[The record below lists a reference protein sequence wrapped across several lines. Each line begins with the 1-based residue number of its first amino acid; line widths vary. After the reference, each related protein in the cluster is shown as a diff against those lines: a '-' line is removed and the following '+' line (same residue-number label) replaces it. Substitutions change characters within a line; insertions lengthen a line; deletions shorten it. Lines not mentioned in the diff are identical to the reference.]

1 MLVNIFLICGASLA
15 VVHTFEDK
23 PISQW
28 LADNGYSI
36 LVSLLK
42 QAGLYDTLNGPG
54 AYTMF
59 APSNAAFSKVP
70 QSTLSS
76 LVSDK
81 SLLVSVLKKHL
92 LPGFAMTPTLRD
104 GDVKTSLNGTDLT
117 FKLLPNGVL
126 LVNNDVV
133 SEKSSDIILNNGVVH
148 VINSVLLP
156 ITDKFGEILLKRN
169 EFSTLSF
176 LLAFTDLAPT
186 LLGRSVTLFAPTN
199 DAFQSVSPSLPEL
212 SLPGSLEVYKKILR
226 NHVVNGVFPTN
237 TLHNGEVVTALGGRT
252 LHVSINSSGVLV
264 TPSGSIT
271 TGKLT
276 ETDIQAINGLIH
288 VVDHVL
294 IPQGLKR
301 SAPAK

>member
-28 LADNGYSI
+28 LADNGYST

-54 AYTMF
+54 
-59 APSNAAFSKVP
+59 
-70 QSTLSS
+70 
-76 LVSDK
+76 
-81 SLLVSVLKKHL
+81 
-92 LPGFAMTPTLRD
+92 
-104 GDVKTSLNGTDLT
+104 
-117 FKLLPNGVL
+117 
-126 LVNNDVV
+126 
-133 SEKSSDIILNNGVVH
+133 
-148 VINSVLLP
+148 
-156 ITDKFGEILLKRN
+156 
-169 EFSTLSF
+169 
-176 LLAFTDLAPT
+176 
-186 LLGRSVTLFAPTN
+186 GRSVTLFAPTN

-237 TLHNGEVVTALGGRT
+237 TLHNGEVFTALGGRT